1 MNSVKLLTEISNIFK
16 GYKEL
21 KIYNKG
27 KFLKNKIIDFSSN
40 VANFQIG
47 VKFN

>member
-1 MNSVKLLTEISNIFK
+1 MNSVKLLTEISNIFR

-27 KFLKNKIIDFSSN
+27 KFFKNKIIDFSSML
-40 VANFQIG
+40 QIFKLG
-47 VKFN
+47 QI